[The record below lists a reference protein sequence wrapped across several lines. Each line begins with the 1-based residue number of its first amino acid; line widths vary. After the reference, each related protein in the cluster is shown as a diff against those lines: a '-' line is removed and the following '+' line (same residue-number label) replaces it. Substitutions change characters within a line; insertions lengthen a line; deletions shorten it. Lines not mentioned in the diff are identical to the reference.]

1 MRILHTADW
10 HLGKRLERFGRLP
23 EQEEVMSEIVQL
35 AEEHQVD
42 AVLIAGD
49 LFDQYNPAND
59 ASELFYKT
67 LQALTKHG
75 QRPVIAIAGNHDS
88 PERIQAPDPLAR
100 ASGIL
105 LCGLPNT
112 QMPSFSLPNGTKM
125 SKSAPGFV
133 EISMPGHD
141 FPLRIL
147 LTPYANEFRLR
158 TFLGLGDTEQE
169 LRQHLRDHWQ
179 ELAAEYC
186 DDKGVNVLMTH
197 LFMIKRGGPVP
208 EEPADEKPILH
219 VGGAQPVFTEDIPAQ
234 IQYTALGHLHR
245 HQQMGGAA
253 GPAWYSSSPL
263 AYSFAEVDQQKYI
276 NIIDLEPGKEAVV
289 QGIPLKA
296 GKRLLRYKADSIDSA
311 LKWLEENQEAWVELT
326 LVTDDYLRAED
337 KARLTQTHSGI
348 VSIIPELSK
357 KAKEAEAEN
366 RARADLSKGMQELF
380 TDYFKFRNEGQEPN
394 EDIMDLLKEVLAQS
408 GKEDEA

>member
-10 HLGKRLERFGRLP
+10 HLGKRLERFSRLP
-23 EQEEVMSEIVQL
+23 EQEEVMAEIVAL
-35 AEEHQVD
+35 ADEHAVD

-49 LFDQYNPAND
+49 LFDQYNPANE

-112 QMPSFSLPNGTKM
+112 QMPTFSLPNGTQM
-125 SKSAPGFV
+125 TKSAPGFV
-133 EISMPGHD
+133 EIAITGQEA
-141 FPLRIL
+141 PLRLL

-169 LRQHLRDHWQ
+169 LRQHFREHW
-179 ELAAEYC
+179 EAIATEHC
-186 DDKGVNVLMTH
+186 DDKGINILMTH
-197 LFMIKRGGPVP
+197 LFMVKRGGPMP
-208 EEPADEKPILH
+208 EEPEDEKPILH
-219 VGGAQPVFTEDIPAQ
+219 VGGAQPVFTEDIPQ
-234 IQYTALGHLHR
+234 QVQYTALGHLHR

-263 AYSFAEVDQQKYI
+263 AYSFAEADQQKYI
-276 NIIDLEPGKEAVV
+276 NIIDLEPGKEASV
-289 QGIPLKA
+289 QGIPLQS
-296 GKRLLRYKADSIDSA
+296 GKRLLRHKATSIDNA
-311 LKWLEENQEAWVELT
+311 LDWLDQNQEAWVELT

-337 KARLTQTHSGI
+337 KARLMQSHSGI

-357 KAKEAEAEN
+357 KAKEQEAEN
-366 RARADLSKGMQELF
+366 RARADLSKGMQDLF
-380 TDYFKFRNEGQEPN
+380 TDYFKHKHEGQEPN
-394 EDIMDLLKEVLAQS
+394 EEIMDLLKEVLASS
-408 GKEDEA
+408 GKEDEQ